1 MPREHATRSSGPR
14 RGGVATV
21 EALRGE
27 FLPRG
32 DVDDLSAQANAESR
46 P

>member
-1 MPREHATRSSGPR
+1 MPRERVACSSGR
-14 RGGVATV
+14 RGEGVATV

-27 FLPRG
+27 FLPG
-32 DVDDLSAQANAESR
+32 GYVGDLSAQANVELR

>member
-1 MPREHATRSSGPR
+1 MPREHATRLSGPR
-14 RGGVATV
+14 GEGVATV

-32 DVDDLSAQANAESR
+32 DVDDLSAQATAESR